1 MMASVPNRPGR
12 SQENDAAHSKDGL
25 GGLVAAGPSRVGI
38 DGAMRAR
45 DVARPSAADLA
56 AAEKELV
63 IRHAA
68 QRTESRPL
76 PQGILPATTPDRTE
90 AKQPQLRPH
99 NPVPHPPKPKSPD
112 QDMGGDPRTTRKLA
126 ESPSPQTP
134 GDTTGSSPERS

>member
-45 DVARPSAADLA
+45 DVARPSAADLE

-76 PQGILPATTPDRTE
+76 PQGILPATAPTRTE
-90 AKQPQLRPH
+90 AQPQPQQQPEERPH

-112 QDMGGDPRTTRKLA
+112 QDTG
-126 ESPSPQTP
+126 

>member
-1 MMASVPNRPGR
+1 MASVPNRSGR

-56 AAEKELV
+56 AAKKELV

-68 QRTESRPL
+68 QRTDSRPL
-76 PQGILPATTPDRTE
+76 PQGIVPATTAARAE
-90 AKQPQLRPH
+90 GQAQPQPSHQERPH
-99 NPVPHPPKPKSPD
+99 NPVPHPPKPKSPG
-112 QDMGGDPRTTRKLA
+112 QDAGGDP
-126 ESPSPQTP
+126 
-134 GDTTGSSPERS
+134 TGSSPERS